1 MIIKVLVEISHKK
14 IDKTFYYLVNESLK
28 DKIKI
33 GIRVLVPFAT
43 MKLEGFVLEVVDN
56 YDDVYDLKE
65 IIDVLDEDVIL
76 NKELLELGKY
86 ISQTTMST
94 LISSYQ
100 VMLPKALKAKAG
112 SNVSEKIDC
121 YVEINDINNKTFTD
135 KQLIII
141 NLLKD
146 KKRILYK
153 DLKKVNTS
161 VNTLIKNNVLK
172 KVFIEQYRL
181 NNDYDG
187 NIERK
192 VLTNEQNKIVNEVVN
207 NLNSNNKY
215 LLHGVTG
222 SGKTEVYMEII
233 DKVIENNKQAIMLVP
248 EISLTPQIV
257 ERFKKRFTKRIAI
270 LHSSLSDGEKYDE
283 YRKISR
289 GEIDIVIGARSAVFA
304 PVKDLGII
312 IIDECHSDTYKQENM
327 PRYDTID
334 IANFRSDFNNCPVLL
349 GSATPNI
356 SIYARALRGLY
367 KLLELKNRVGR
378 AKLPDI
384 CVANMMEEERINK
397 TSISKT
403 LYEKMNNCLKRK
415 EQVILLLNRRGYA
428 NMISCKNCGYVM
440 KCPHCDI
447 SLTYHKSSDMM
458 RCHYCGYATNKVNNC
473 PICNS
478 DSIRNLGNGTE
489 KIEEELKTLFSD
501 YNILRMDFDTTS
513 KKGSH
518 EKIVKEFGSGKYQ
531 ILLGTQMIAKGLDFP
546 NVTLVGVINADTS
559 LSIPSYKSSEN
570 TYQLLSQVAGR
581 SGRSEKNGEVVIQTF
596 NPDHYA
602 IVHAKNNSYL
612 DFYSEEMNIRKM
624 NKYPPYF
631 YILSILVKSKEYSLV
646 SVESNKIV
654 NILTNN
660 LPNSIILGPTVAH
673 PFKVNNVCRFQIIV
687 KYKIEPNLY
696 NILNNIN
703 EHYRNNDKINL
714 EFDFN
719 PNF

>member
-257 ERFKKRFTKRIAI
+257 ERFRKRFAKRIAI

-403 LYEKMNNCLKRK
+403 LYEKMNNCLKRE

-673 PFKVNNVCRFQIIV
+673 PFKANNVCRFQIIV